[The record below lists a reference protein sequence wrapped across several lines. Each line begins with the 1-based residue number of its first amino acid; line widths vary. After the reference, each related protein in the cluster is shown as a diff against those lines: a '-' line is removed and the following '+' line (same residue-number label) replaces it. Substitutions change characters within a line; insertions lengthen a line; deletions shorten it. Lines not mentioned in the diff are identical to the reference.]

1 MVKYLHFR
9 GDFTMSAQP
18 ETVKPTRRHSEATK
32 QRIRDSRKDRIP
44 PELERKHISESMM
57 DKPKSEETKAKISAA
72 RKGKPMPDSAKAA
85 ISKKAPFKLGL
96 MGKQTRFLTLLS
108 TGQSVRTAAEIVG
121 FSPDIAYQL
130 ADNEQFRLAITEAT
144 MSLRAML
151 YKDMP
156 DMLDLAKNTLMDTMR
171 SPTARTEVKV
181 KAASHVISLAIFLA
195 SADKNFQPPPPT
207 AEDLEL
213 IEGEAVGE

>member
-1 MVKYLHFR
+1 MPARLNTAH
-9 GDFTMSAQP
+9 
-18 ETVKPTRRHSEATK
+18 
-32 QRIRDSRKDRIP
+32 
-44 PELERKHISESMM
+44 
-57 DKPKSEETKAKISAA
+57 SEETRQKLSSVRKGFVPSQSDRVKISTTKADIPKTKEAKANMSKAK
-72 RKGKPMPDSAKAA
+72 KGTSLSDKTKQAIGESIKDSY
-85 ISKKAPFKLGL
+85 KLDR
-96 MGKQTRFLTLLS
+96 MGREARFLTLLAS
-108 TGQSVRTAAEIVG
+108 GQSVKQAAQIVG
-121 FSPDIAYQL
+121 FDKNIAYGL
-130 ADNEQFRLAITEAT
+130 ANNEQFRLAITEAT

-151 YKDMP
+151 YADMP